1 MQQIH
6 DYIKNKL
13 NEEQYAAATHI
24 DTCSLILAGA
34 WSWKTRTLTYKIAY
48 LMIAH
53 GIDPKR
59 ILSVTFTNKAAKEMK
74 ERLMHLADEMK
85 ELAIKSGN
93 NTQEE
98 GIKKEEK
105 ESFDD
110 FLSDLTA
117 APNRAIANQPALS
130 NNDLKRV
137 GTFHAIFLKMLKE
150 DIDKGERGYSKSFSI
165 YDAAESKAV
174 VKQIIKDKKRDEEIK
189 AKEGKGIISQYKNK
203 GRTPNDVLHS
213 ATSEFDEKMGEIYQL
228 YVKELIKS
236 NALDFDDLLLL
247 PYQLFKKN
255 KDVLEKRQKK
265 FDYILVDE
273 AQDTNQIQFEL
284 IKMLAK
290 KCNNVTL
297 IGDDYQ
303 SIYGWRWAVME
314 NFLNVQKYRPDLII
328 HKLQINYRSRP
339 HIVEAGSHII
349 KKNSQQYEKNIQAHR
364 TGTDHIISFSYG
376 DETQEAMNTIGMI
389 KKIKEEKNASWGD
402 FSILY
407 RTNSQSQVFEHTLVT
422 ESIPYKIQ
430 GGFKFFERKEIKDVV
445 SYIKFFR
452 NPKDNIALKRIIN
465 TPSRKI
471 GKTTVDK
478 VQTHADKNNISMYE
492 IIQHIET
499 SDIDLPNGT
508 RKKIKSFATQIQFW
522 SQGFPTLTPADLIH
536 KVVND
541 IKYKEYLIKEEG
553 DVKVAEEKY
562 DNIGQLINMSHKISE
577 TGQEGLEKL
586 LDEISLM
593 TDISEDEEWSDSVK
607 LMTVHSSKWLEFP
620 AVFIVGCEENIFP
633 LSRSTLDTKT
643 LEEERRL
650 MYVAITRAK
659 DHLFISS
666 AQSRRQRWNITYN
679 NPSRFISEIPES
691 LIKSYDM
698 TAAYGGRKSKPNI
711 SEGDTV
717 MHKLFGKGQAVEIR
731 QNAAIIKFDNPKY
744 GLRKIAVNVLS
755 KA

>member
-1 MQQIH
+1 
-6 DYIKNKL
+6 
-13 NEEQYAAATHI
+13 
-24 DTCSLILAGA
+24 
-34 WSWKTRTLTYKIAY
+34 
-48 LMIAH
+48 MIAH

-303 SIYGWRWAVME
+303 SIYGWR
-314 NFLNVQKYRPDLII
+314 
-328 HKLQINYRSRP
+328 
-339 HIVEAGSHII
+339 
-349 KKNSQQYEKNIQAHR
+349 
-364 TGTDHIISFSYG
+364 
-376 DETQEAMNTIGMI
+376 
-389 KKIKEEKNASWGD
+389 
-402 FSILY
+402 
-407 RTNSQSQVFEHTLVT
+407 
-422 ESIPYKIQ
+422 
-430 GGFKFFERKEIKDVV
+430 
-445 SYIKFFR
+445 
-452 NPKDNIALKRIIN
+452 
-465 TPSRKI
+465 
-471 GKTTVDK
+471 
-478 VQTHADKNNISMYE
+478 
-492 IIQHIET
+492 
-499 SDIDLPNGT
+499 
-508 RKKIKSFATQIQFW
+508 
-522 SQGFPTLTPADLIH
+522 
-536 KVVND
+536 
-541 IKYKEYLIKEEG
+541 
-553 DVKVAEEKY
+553 
-562 DNIGQLINMSHKISE
+562 
-577 TGQEGLEKL
+577 
-586 LDEISLM
+586 
-593 TDISEDEEWSDSVK
+593 
-607 LMTVHSSKWLEFP
+607 
-620 AVFIVGCEENIFP
+620 
-633 LSRSTLDTKT
+633 
-643 LEEERRL
+643 
-650 MYVAITRAK
+650 
-659 DHLFISS
+659 
-666 AQSRRQRWNITYN
+666 
-679 NPSRFISEIPES
+679 
-691 LIKSYDM
+691 
-698 TAAYGGRKSKPNI
+698 
-711 SEGDTV
+711 
-717 MHKLFGKGQAVEIR
+717 
-731 QNAAIIKFDNPKY
+731 
-744 GLRKIAVNVLS
+744 
-755 KA
+755 